1 MTFRLM
7 ITHFQVRFLGLQLA
21 ARNILFDAF
30 HILTPY
36 DVAYE
41 KSFSFMN
48 IYILYLTIIPRARI
62 GSESI
67 VHEAEGRMGY

>member
-1 MTFRLM
+1 M
-7 ITHFQVRFLGLQLA
+7 ITHFQVPFLGLQLA

-48 IYILYLTIIPRARI
+48 MYIVFNNYSSSPNGLWINSPWGWRPNGLLTQKP
-62 GSESI
+62 
-67 VHEAEGRMGY
+67 